1 MSISIIFIH
10 VNNFSIILICNEKT
24 GIFFW
29 YKLQYIERYTIFNIN
44 LSNINKNVLKNSIN
58 GVIFQVRNLK

>member
-10 VNNFSIILICNEKT
+10 VNNSSIILMCNEKT

-29 YKLQYIERYTIFNIN
+29 YKLQVNWKIKFQ
-44 LSNINKNVLKNSIN
+44 SIHPKT
-58 GVIFQVRNLK
+58 GT

>member
-24 GIFFW
+24 AKKQVFSSGIS
-29 YKLQYIERYTIFNIN
+29 YNI
-44 LSNINKNVLKNSIN
+44 
-58 GVIFQVRNLK
+58 

>member
-10 VNNFSIILICNEKT
+10 VNNSSIILQKLFKAKT

-29 YKLQYIERYTIFNIN
+29 RTLQYIERHMNVNINLSNININ
-44 LSNINKNVLKNSIN
+44 LSNINKFILTFIE
-58 GVIFQVRNLK
+58 

>member
-1 MSISIIFIH
+1 MSISIIFIVH
-10 VNNFSIILICNEKT
+10 VKQKT

-44 LSNINKNVLKNSIN
+44 LSNINKIILTFV
-58 GVIFQVRNLK
+58 

>member
-10 VNNFSIILICNEKT
+10 VNNSSIILMCNEKTGEKT

-29 YKLQYIERYTIFNIN
+29 YKLQYIEEYTNVNIN
-44 LSNINKNVLKNSIN
+44 LSNINKFILTFVS
-58 GVIFQVRNLK
+58 

>member
-10 VNNFSIILICNEKT
+10 VNNSSIILMCNEKT

-29 YKLQYIERYTIFNIN
+29 YKLQWLQYIEEYTNVNIN
-44 LSNINKNVLKNSIN
+44 LSNINKFILTFVS
-58 GVIFQVRNLK
+58 

>member
-29 YKLQYIERYTIFNIN
+29 YKLQYIESYTIFNIN
-44 LSNINKNVLKNSIN
+44 LSNINKIILTFVS
-58 GVIFQVRNLK
+58 

>member
-10 VNNFSIILICNEKT
+10 VNNSSIILICNEKT

-29 YKLQYIERYTIFNIN
+29 YKLQYIEEYAIFNIN
-44 LSNINKNVLKNSIN
+44 LSNINKFILTFVS
-58 GVIFQVRNLK
+58 

>member
-10 VNNFSIILICNEKT
+10 VNNSSIILMCNEKT

-29 YKLQYIERYTIFNIN
+29 YKLQLGFQFSYKLQYIERYTIFNIY
-44 LSNINKNVLKNSIN
+44 LSNINKIILTFVS
-58 GVIFQVRNLK
+58 

>member
-10 VNNFSIILICNEKT
+10 VNNSSIILICNEKT

-29 YKLQYIERYTIFNIN
+29 YKLQGELEN
-44 LSNINKNVLKNSIN
+44 
-58 GVIFQVRNLK
+58 

>member
-10 VNNFSIILICNEKT
+10 VNNSSIILICNEKT

-29 YKLQYIERYTIFNIN
+29 YKLQYIEEYTNVNIN
-44 LSNINKNVLKNSIN
+44 LSNINKFILTFVS
-58 GVIFQVRNLK
+58 

>member
-10 VNNFSIILICNEKT
+10 VNNSSIILICNEKT

-29 YKLQYIERYTIFNIN
+29 YKFHPYKLQYIEEYAIFNIN
-44 LSNINKNVLKNSIN
+44 LSNINKFILTFV
-58 GVIFQVRNLK
+58 

>member
-10 VNNFSIILICNEKT
+10 VNNSSFILICNEKT

-29 YKLQYIERYTIFNIN
+29 YKLQSSIVIQDSIPTI
-44 LSNINKNVLKNSIN
+44 LDKCKS
-58 GVIFQVRNLK
+58 

>member
-24 GIFFW
+24 GQTGIFFW
-29 YKLQYIERYTIFNIN
+29 YKLQYIEEYTNVNIN
-44 LSNINKNVLKNSIN
+44 LSNINKFILTFVS
-58 GVIFQVRNLK
+58 

>member
-24 GIFFW
+24 G

-44 LSNINKNVLKNSIN
+44 LSNINKIILTFVS
-58 GVIFQVRNLK
+58 

>member
-10 VNNFSIILICNEKT
+10 VNNSSIILICNEKT

-29 YKLQYIERYTIFNIN
+29 YKLPYKLQPQ
-44 LSNINKNVLKNSIN
+44 L
-58 GVIFQVRNLK
+58 

>member
-24 GIFFW
+24 GILVFSSGIS
-29 YKLQYIERYTIFNIN
+29 YNI
-44 LSNINKNVLKNSIN
+44 
-58 GVIFQVRNLK
+58 

>member
-10 VNNFSIILICNEKT
+10 VNNSSIILICNEKTAKT

-29 YKLQYIERYTIFNIN
+29 YKLQYIERYTIFNIY
-44 LSNINKNVLKNSIN
+44 LLNINKIILTFV
-58 GVIFQVRNLK
+58 

>member
-29 YKLQYIERYTIFNIN
+29 YKLQYIEASGTEKDCARSFSYAAIQYKYIEY
-44 LSNINKNVLKNSIN
+44 
-58 GVIFQVRNLK
+58 Q